1 MILPTVKLVDWLL
14 SKVKAIL
21 SDAVIRKLDAVL
33 LLVGG
38 FGAYVL
44 IALAAVTTLV
54 IGIRMGSATL
64 IIGAIVAVPVGLVL
78 QYLSTK
84 MLGSVDRLL
93 NSTRTEMTSAGFLE
107 VVAVVLIVLAIVAPI
122 LGVVDAIENTSLIPL
137 ATGAA
142 VAVLALYG
150 AAVALNPVLVN
161 VHISGAATI
170 GLEAVGIVTFLL
182 KTFYRFT
189 PVAFGV
195 FVVYISILLLELLI
209 ISFGSGFAGAGLV
222 LTGVLWNAALALLW
236 PFVAYIV
243 FVCVYLAVDLVRS
256 IVLVGRVADQYRRPE
271 DAKAIPPET
280 SADIKG

>member
-21 SDAVIRKLDAVL
+21 SDAVIRRLDALL

-38 FGAYVL
+38 FGAYAL
-44 IALAAVTTLV
+44 IALAAITTLV
-54 IGIRMGSATL
+54 IGIRLGSATL
-64 IIGAIVAVPVGLVL
+64 IIAAIVAVPVGLVL

-93 NSTRTEMTSAGFLE
+93 NATRTEMTSAGFLE
-107 VVAVVLIVLAIVAPI
+107 VVAVVLIILAIVAPI
-122 LGVVDAIENTSLIPL
+122 LGIVDAIERTSLIPL
-137 ATGAA
+137 ATSVAA
-142 VAVLALYG
+142 AVLALYG

-195 FVVYISILLLELLI
+195 FVVYVSILFLELLI
-209 ISFGSGFAGAGLV
+209 ISFGSGYAGAGLV
-222 LTGVLWNAALALLW
+222 LTAVLWNAALALLW

-243 FVCVYLAVDLVRS
+243 FVTVYLAVDLVRS
-256 IVLVGRVADQYRRPE
+256 ILLVGRVADQYRRPD

-280 SADIKG
+280 SDDIKG